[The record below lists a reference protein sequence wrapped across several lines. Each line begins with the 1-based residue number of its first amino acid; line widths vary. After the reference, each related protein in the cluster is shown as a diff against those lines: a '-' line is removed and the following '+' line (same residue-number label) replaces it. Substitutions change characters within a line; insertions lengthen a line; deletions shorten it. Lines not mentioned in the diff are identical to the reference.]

1 MVIILQNFTSTEYI
15 KDSCRK
21 PKTNINGLTNGYT
34 SMEWETVT
42 MPPRIKACACWEPI
56 NSHDP
61 GLGEILPDPLG
72 TLPKPGARFLCK
84 EPFEDHWC
92 SVCPYFSEGE
102 TKTNKDQMLH
112 LKSYS
117 QILLRWNQFSDPQDS
132 TFPHTR
138 LLSTSKP
145 PAGSLQ
151 QNFLSISGNQSRPGW
166 IWATQGHLSLS
177 ASHQAMP
184 TPGVWS
190 LTLMV
195 S

>member
-1 MVIILQNFTSTEYI
+1 M
-15 KDSCRK
+15 
-21 PKTNINGLTNGYT
+21 G
-34 SMEWETVT
+34 
-42 MPPRIKACACWEPI
+42 
-56 NSHDP
+56 NSYHATKNQ
-61 GLGEILPDPLG
+61 GMCMLG
-72 TLPKPGARFLCK
+72 TDQLPWSRIRGDPAWPSRHPSKTWGQGILCK